1 MTDDGSPG
9 NGADGADDPVAGGGN
24 EGGTDAGADS
34 LEDAA
39 SPNASAGG
47 EAAGAASESA
57 IGSAAGTAK
66 PALAPLVAS
75 KLRIFL
81 LVLVATG
88 GLIGGGFAL
97 GVLGAPAVN
106 GVQNDF
112 GNVTED
118 ETTIVTNVSV
128 QNPNPI
134 GLSLGGVTIDYQ
146 VSMNDVQV
154 ANGTKNGVSVGSGN
168 STMRLETTLFND
180 RIPPWF
186 ASHVR
191 NDEQTTVNIDATVD
205 AYGFSRSITQQRE
218 IQTDIL
224 GSFRSSQDRPI
235 NANHALI
242 SDPVL
247 IVEETDASWGTVS
260 REETPI
266 DMSFAMY
273 NPNTEPIAISE
284 LRYNVTMNDVLVS
297 QGATEDPFVIP
308 GGTRN
313 TLQATTAI
321 QNQRLDEW
329 WVSHLDESQYGH
341 QVSQFRIE
349 FTAVVE
355 LPNGE
360 TVVVPLDDL
369 AYDEWIG
376 TDLFDEGGNV
386 GVPPSEQ
393 SGDGSGSDG
402 GNTSDGGTSD
412 GGNTTDGS
420 DGGNTSDGSG
430 GNDSDDDGGFLG

>member
-1 MTDDGSPG
+1 MSDNGSPG
-9 NGADGADDPVAGGGN
+9 EGADAADDPLAGGGT
-24 EGGTDAGADS
+24 GTDAGA
-34 LEDAA
+34 A
-39 SPNASAGG
+39 SQ
-47 EAAGAASESA
+47 AAGASSESA
-57 IGSAAGTAK
+57 LGAAAGTAK
-66 PALAPLVAS
+66 AALAPLVAS

-81 LVLVATG
+81 LFLVATG
-88 GLIGGGFAL
+88 GLLGGGFAL

-118 ETTIVTNVSV
+118 ETTILTNVSV

-146 VSMNDVQV
+146 VSMNDVRV
-154 ANGTKNGVSVGSGN
+154 ANGTKNGVSMGSGN
-168 STMRLETTLFND
+168 STMRLETTLYND

-191 NDEQTTVNIDATVD
+191 NDERTAVNIDATID
-205 AYGFSRSITQQRE
+205 AYGFTRSISQQRE
-218 IQTDIL
+218 IDTDIL
-224 GSFRSSQDRPI
+224 GSFSSTQDRPI
-235 NANHALI
+235 DANQPLI

-247 IVEETDASWGTVS
+247 VVEETDASWGTVS

-273 NPNTEPIAISE
+273 NPNTQPIAISE

-313 TLQATTAI
+313 TLHATTAI

-329 WVSHLDESQYGH
+329 WVSHLDESVYGH
-341 QVSQFRIE
+341 QVSQFRID

-355 LPNGE
+355 LPTGE

-369 AYDEWIG
+369 AYEDWIT
-376 TDLFDEGGNV
+376 TDLFDEGGSV

-393 SGDGSGSDG
+393 SGDGSGSEG
-402 GNTSDGGTSD
+402 GNTSDDGTTD
-412 GGNTTDGS
+412 DGNTT
-420 DGGNTSDGSG
+420 DGSG
-430 GNDSDDDGGFLG
+430 GNDSDDGGFLG